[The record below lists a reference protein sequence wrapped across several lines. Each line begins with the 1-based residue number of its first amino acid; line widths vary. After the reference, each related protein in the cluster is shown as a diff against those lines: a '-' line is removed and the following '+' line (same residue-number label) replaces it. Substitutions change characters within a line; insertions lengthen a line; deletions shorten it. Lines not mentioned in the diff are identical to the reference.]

1 MQVRDFPILT
11 KIRQRSRSDRL
22 VDLGGELRKQLAGSG
37 VSVKRGDRVAV
48 AVGSRGIA
56 NIAEMVREVT
66 KWVRCQEA
74 EPFIVPAM
82 GSHGGATAEG
92 QKRVL
97 ESFNVTEAYTGAPI
111 LSDMAVVELPQGGLP
126 VKVYFDK
133 NAYQADATI
142 AINRVKL
149 HTDYHGPYESG
160 LMKMLVIGL
169 GKQAQADAIHSYG
182 VRGLREIMP
191 QVARQ
196 ILAHANVIM
205 GMGIVENAL
214 HETVLVQAMPAREI
228 PDREPALL
236 EIARANMPSLPVDE
250 LDILVIDAMGKD
262 ISGSGI
268 DTNVIGRMRIVGEP
282 EPDSPRI
289 KIVVVRD
296 LTDASHGNAAG
307 AGLADIVTRRLFEKI
322 DFRATYA
329 NVVTSR
335 FLQRG
340 SIPVVAEDDREA
352 IRIAFGAIGP
362 KAPDE
367 VRMARILSTLRLAEL
382 YVSPAVLDELQ
393 GSEAI
398 EVREPSVEMFDGTG
412 QLFAFGD

>member
-1 MQVRDFPILT
+1 MQVRDFPVLT
-11 KIRQRSRSDRL
+11 KIGQRSRSDRL
-22 VDLGGELRKQLAGSG
+22 VDLAGELRKQLAGSG

-56 NIAEMVREVT
+56 NIAEVVREVAQ
-66 KWVRCQEA
+66 WVRDQGA
-74 EPFIVPAM
+74 KPFIVPAM

-92 QKRVL
+92 QKRLL
-97 ESFNVTEAYTGAPI
+97 ESYNVTEAYTGAPI

-205 GMGIVENAL
+205 GMGIVENAF

-268 DTNVIGRMRIVGEP
+268 DTNVIGRMRIVDEP
-282 EPDSPRI
+282 EPDRPRI
-289 KIVVVRD
+289 KIVIVRD

-307 AGLADIVTRRLFEKI
+307 AGLADIVTRRLFGKI